1 VGGGVDAAELL
12 RQGEGAFGLGPAG
25 EEAAGLPAHPPLRH
39 GQLPLGEGGL
49 EGVTVDAQLLGGL
62 PQPDLAGELVGTLG
76 QLPVLPVDAG
86 LREAFCS

>member
-1 VGGGVDAAELL
+1 
-12 RQGEGAFGLGPAG
+12 
-25 EEAAGLPAHPPLRH
+25 
-39 GQLPLGEGGL
+39 LGEGGL